1 MISRLSVQLN
11 NDVQNVLHHSKVSKY
26 ISIYKKLMQRKQD
39 VTHIPN
45 TMRPSPDMVKD
56 VISLLE
62 EEVSLERIYPLSL
75 LRLS

>member
-1 MISRLSVQLN
+1 
-11 NDVQNVLHHSKVSKY
+11 
-26 ISIYKKLMQRKQD
+26 MQRKQD